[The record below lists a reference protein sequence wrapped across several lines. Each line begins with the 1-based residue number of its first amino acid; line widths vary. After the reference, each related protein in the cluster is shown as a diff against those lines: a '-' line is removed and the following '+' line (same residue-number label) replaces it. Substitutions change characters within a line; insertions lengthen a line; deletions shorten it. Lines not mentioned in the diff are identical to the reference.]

1 MARYSRD
8 APGAAKWHHV
18 DLSKRTLAR
27 GCGGKEEMPMAAQG
41 QKKSLDNPDETR
53 DFEQGKMQIATISD
67 FKAARLLLQPGWKWS
82 EHVKPLAQTDSC
94 QVRHT
99 GYVISGQMRVVMDD
113 RTETE
118 LGPGD
123 AYVIEPGHDAW
134 VVGDVPFFGVDV
146 STETVEEFA
155 KEEEE
160 AKGMIDRAKD
170 RLSGQ

>member
-1 MARYSRD
+1 MA
-8 APGAAKWHHV
+8 APGV
-18 DLSKRTLAR
+18 
-27 GCGGKEEMPMAAQG
+27 
-41 QKKSLDNPDETR
+41 QKKSLDTPDETR
-53 DFEQGKMQIATISD
+53 DFQQGEMQTATIKD
-67 FKAARLLLQPGWKWS
+67 FKVARLLLQPGWKWS

-134 VVGDVPFFGVDV
+134 VVGNEPFLGVDV

-155 KEEEE
+155 KEEE

>member
-1 MARYSRD
+1 
-8 APGAAKWHHV
+8 
-18 DLSKRTLAR
+18 
-27 GCGGKEEMPMAAQG
+27 MAAAG
-41 QKKSLDNPDETR
+41 VQKKSLDTPDETR
-53 DFEQGKMQIATISD
+53 DFQQGEMQTATIKD
-67 FKAARLLLQPGWKWS
+67 FKVARLLLQPGWKWS

-134 VVGDVPFFGVDV
+134 VVGNEPFLGVDV

-160 AKGMIDRAKD
+160 AKGVIDRARD

>member
-1 MARYSRD
+1 
-8 APGAAKWHHV
+8 
-18 DLSKRTLAR
+18 
-27 GCGGKEEMPMAAQG
+27 MAAAG
-41 QKKSLDNPDETR
+41 VQKKSLDTPDETR
-53 DFEQGKMQIATISD
+53 DFQQGEMQTATIKD
-67 FKAARLLLQPGWKWS
+67 FKVARLLLQPGWKWS

-134 VVGDVPFFGVDV
+134 VVGNEPFLGVDV

-155 KEEEE
+155 KEEE
-160 AKGMIDRAKD
+160 AKGLIDRAKD